1 MLSFN
6 LLFILSLIVFFAFSL
21 GLRRGLKI
29 ISLSAFSFIKLNFMD
44 NFFVQTIFSLKCFRS
59 IVWSTAFIR
68 IFARHHTFLSFIQ
81 SDSDN

>member
-44 NFFVQTIFSLKCFRS
+44 NFFVQTIFS
-59 IVWSTAFIR
+59 
-68 IFARHHTFLSFIQ
+68 
-81 SDSDN
+81 

>member
-21 GLRRGLKI
+21 GLRRGLEI

-44 NFFVQTIFSLKCFRS
+44 NFFVQTIFS
-59 IVWSTAFIR
+59 
-68 IFARHHTFLSFIQ
+68 
-81 SDSDN
+81 